1 MSNMTPF
8 EIRLELL
15 KLAKDMLE
23 QDYFA
28 KREVSHNNWQVTTE
42 NARLS
47 GTAVPNQPDYP
58 AYPSEQ
64 EVIAKAMSL
73 NGFVS
78 NITTAEPSK
87 TISKKS
93 T

>member
-28 KREVSHNNWQVTTE
+28 KREVSHNNWQVSSE
-42 NARLS
+42 NARLA
-47 GTAVPNQPDYP
+47 GTSLPNQPELP
-58 AYPSEQ
+58 SYPSEQ
-64 EVIAKAMSL
+64 DVIVKAQSL
-73 NGFVS
+73 NTFVS
-78 NITTAEPSK
+78 NIQIEKPT
-87 TISKKS
+87 KKS
-93 T
+93 

>member
-28 KREVSHNNWQVTTE
+28 KREVSHNNWQVSSE
-42 NARLS
+42 NARLA
-47 GTAVPNQPDYP
+47 GTSIPDQPQLP
-58 AYPSEQ
+58 PYPSEQ
-64 EVIAKAMSL
+64 DVIAKATSL
-73 NGFVS
+73 NAFVS
-78 NITTAEPSK
+78 SISPEVK
-87 TISKKS
+87 TKKV
-93 T
+93 

>member
-28 KREVSHNNWQVTTE
+28 KREVSHNNWQVSSE
-42 NARLS
+42 NARLA
-47 GTAVPNQPDYP
+47 GVQLPTQPDLP
-58 AYPSEQ
+58 PYPSEQ
-64 EVIAKAMSL
+64 DVITKAQSL
-73 NGFVS
+73 NTFVS
-78 NITTAEPSK
+78 NITIEKPT
-87 TISKKS
+87 KKS
-93 T
+93 

>member
-8 EIRLELL
+8 ELRLELL

-28 KREVSHNNWQVTTE
+28 KREVSHNNWQVSSE

-47 GTAVPNQPDYP
+47 GTSIPDQPQLP
-58 AYPSEQ
+58 PYPSEQ
-64 EVIAKAMSL
+64 DVIAKATSL
-73 NGFVS
+73 NVFVS
-78 NITTAEPSK
+78 SISSEVK
-87 TISKKS
+87 TKKI
-93 T
+93 

>member
-28 KREVSHNNWQVTTE
+28 KREVSHNNWQVSTE
-42 NARLS
+42 NARLA
-47 GTAVPNQPDYP
+47 GTSVPNQPELP
-58 AYPSEQ
+58 PYPSEQ
-64 EVIAKAMSL
+64 EVILKAQSL
-73 NGFVS
+73 NTFVS
-78 NITTAEPSK
+78 NISVEKST
-87 TISKKS
+87 KKS
-93 T
+93 

>member
-28 KREVSHNNWQVTTE
+28 KREVSHNNWQVSTE
-42 NARLS
+42 NARLA
-47 GTAVPNQPDYP
+47 GTSVPNQPELP
-58 AYPSEQ
+58 PYPSEQ
-64 EVIAKAMSL
+64 EVILKAQSL
-73 NGFVS
+73 NTFVS
-78 NITTAEPSK
+78 NISVEKTT
-87 TISKKS
+87 KKS
-93 T
+93 